1 MLSYLAVALRLIAG
15 SVGHIPVHVVP
26 DAYFR
31 DHQTPLI
38 SEVPVI

>member
-1 MLSYLAVALRLIAG
+1 M
-15 SVGHIPVHVVP
+15 GHIPVHVVP

-38 SEVPVI
+38 SGASSSSAAMNTKE